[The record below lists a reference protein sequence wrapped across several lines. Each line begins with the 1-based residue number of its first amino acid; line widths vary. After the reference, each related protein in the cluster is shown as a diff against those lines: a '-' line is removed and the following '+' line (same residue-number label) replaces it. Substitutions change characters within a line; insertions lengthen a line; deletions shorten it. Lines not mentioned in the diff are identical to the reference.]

1 MIRTITATA
10 VWIALTHVGLAQPGN
25 RPDASAASAE
35 QDSIHQRLAS
45 YLEAFNQQDAAAV
58 AAFWS
63 PDCVST
69 AEDSG
74 ERIVG
79 REALQR
85 HFAEFFQESPG
96 ARLVGEVTDIQI
108 VRPDVAVI
116 EGRTTLVLADVEPV
130 ETVFAATLVK
140 EGNQWLITNSRERD
154 VLPVTS
160 PQDALK
166 DLEWLIGTW
175 EDQSEDGH
183 VVTTIRW
190 APNRA
195 FLIRSFTAYFDDQEQ
210 QGTQVI
216 GWDLRNRQI
225 RTWIFHSDGSFG
237 QGTISKHD
245 ESWMIKMSQALSDG
259 RTAAGTQVLT
269 RVDDN
274 TITVQVIGETVA
286 GELLPTADPVTVV
299 RTADASRSSTDGA
312 ANAEGVNP

>member
-1 MIRTITATA
+1 MIRTIAATA
-10 VWIALTHVGLAQPGN
+10 VWIALTHVGLAQPGD
-25 RPDASAASAE
+25 RPAASAE
-35 QDSIHQRLAS
+35 QDAIHQRLVS
-45 YLEAFNQQDAAAV
+45 YVEAFNQQDAAAV
-58 AAFWS
+58 ATFWS
-63 PDCVST
+63 PDCIST
-69 AEDSG
+69 AENSG
-74 ERIVG
+74 ERIEG
-79 REALQR
+79 REALQQ

-96 ARLVGEVTDIQI
+96 ARLVGEITDLQI

-116 EGRTTLVLADVEPV
+116 EGRTTLVLADAEPV

-160 PQDALK
+160 PQEALK

-175 EDQSEDGH
+175 EDQLEDGQ

-195 FLIRSFTAYFDDQEQ
+195 FLIRSFAAYFDDREQ

-216 GWDLRNRQI
+216 GWDPRNRQI
-225 RTWIFHSDGSFG
+225 RTWIFHSDGAFG
-237 QGTISKHD
+237 QGTISRHD
-245 ESWMIKMSQALSDG
+245 DAWMLKMSQTLSDG
-259 RTAAGTQVLT
+259 RTAAGTQILT

-299 RTADASRSSTDGA
+299 RTADASGSSTDGA
-312 ANAEGVNP
+312 ANAEGVTP

>member
-1 MIRTITATA
+1 MIRTIVATA
-10 VWIALTHVGLAQPGN
+10 VWVVLTHAGFAQPDN
-25 RPDASAASAE
+25 RPDAPDASAE
-35 QDSIHQRLAS
+35 QDSIHQRLES
-45 YLEAFNQQDAAAV
+45 YVQAFNQQDAAAV

-63 PDCVST
+63 PDCIST

-74 ERIVG
+74 QRIEG
-79 REALQR
+79 REALRQ
-85 HFAEFFQESPG
+85 HFAEFFKESPD

-116 EGRTTLVLADVEPV
+116 EGRTTLVLADAEPV

-140 EGNQWLITNSRERD
+140 EENQWLITNSRERD
-154 VLPVTS
+154 VLPLTS

-175 EDQSEDGH
+175 EDQTENGH

-195 FLIRSFTAYFDDQEQ
+195 FLIRSFAAYVDDQEQ

-216 GWDLRNRQI
+216 GWDPRNRQI

-237 QGTISKHD
+237 QGTISRHD
-245 ESWMIKMSQALSDG
+245 DAWMLKMSQTLSDG
-259 RTAAGTQVLT
+259 RTAAGTQILT

-286 GELLPTADPVTVV
+286 GELIPTADPVTVV
-299 RTADASRSSTDGA
+299 RTADASGSSTDAA
-312 ANAEGVNP
+312 ANAEGVKP